1 MVLYNK
7 KNILRIQ
14 PPKSIFIC
22 TPVTSDLSTMWQ
34 RRLRGPFGA
43 SRKPVLISVPQG
55 TARTYTQVRPPPP
68 TNIRPLPQVW
78 NRIIKSV
85 VILPLEYKYIYSCND
100 TARTR
105 CCERNYNNHNAVSIS
120 LLPMIAPAR
129 PAADEMSCHTRH
141 LHCNHR
147 SHKPV
152 FAMPIHKIMKLMTRS
167 SAKRTSFMVD
177 EFHKLLADF
186 EWIHF
191 HSWN

>member
-1 MVLYNK
+1 MTASPPWPLRSLPQTGA
-7 KNILRIQ
+7 NIR
-14 PPKSIFIC
+14 S
-22 TPVTSDLSTMWQ
+22 
-34 RRLRGPFGA
+34 
-43 SRKPVLISVPQG
+43 SRNCSNLHSSA
-55 TARTYTQVRPPPP
+55 TAPP

-186 EWIHF
+186 E
-191 HSWN
+191 